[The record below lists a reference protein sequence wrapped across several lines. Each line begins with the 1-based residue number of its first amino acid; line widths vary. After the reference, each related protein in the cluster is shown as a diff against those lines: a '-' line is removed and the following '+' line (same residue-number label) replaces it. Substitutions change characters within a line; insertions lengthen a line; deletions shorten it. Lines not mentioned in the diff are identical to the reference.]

1 MKPAV
6 AGASAAIA
14 WAAVEPLFRA
24 IFRTPYSDL
33 RLLGTLVTRGRL
45 WPLPAVAMHAVN
57 GAAFG
62 VAADA
67 VGVRGWKRGLLAA
80 EAEGVGLWPAM
91 ALVDRYHPE
100 RRAGRWPRLVTNG
113 RALGMSACGHAVF
126 GVVLGVL
133 LERRARSGD

>member
-33 RLLGTLVTRGRL
+33 
-45 WPLPAVAMHAVN
+45 
-57 GAAFG
+57 G